1 MKKIIIS
8 SIIAAVG
15 MIGVHAEKPVSNAD
29 SLGYILG
36 ASQGAGLRRDVS
48 DKYNDKESKA
58 YRKAFMK
65 GVKDAVLADT
75 VMTGYSDGLAMGQTF
90 LKEFKRMKSV
100 DKPANIDLFVK
111 TLEEFYM
118 GEPVSN
124 EKFQELLNEMSS
136 MMEPVIAAYRERQE
150 RAHAEEQSRQQA
162 IIDANLAAGKK
173 FIENLKATDKD
184 VVTTPSGLVYKVIK
198 EGDGPKIGQRD
209 SAVLNYSGK
218 LVTGKQFDANQSVKM
233 SPTGVIRGF
242 GEGLQ
247 LMSKGAHYILYIPAD
262 LAYGMQG
269 PPVIGPAQT
278 LIFDVE
284 IQDIIPEKQ

>member
-8 SIIAAVG
+8 SIIAAIG
-15 MIGVHAEKPVSNAD
+15 MIGAHAEKPVSNAD

-198 EGDGPKIGQRD
+198 EGDGPKIGKRD

-269 PPVIGPAQT
+269 PPAIGPAQT

>member
-15 MIGVHAEKPVSNAD
+15 MIGVRAEKPVSNAD

-48 DKYNDKESKA
+48 DKYNDKESRA